1 MLRINETLPEGLS
14 VEVFHNEQIKKIKL
28 ADYRGK
34 WLVLMFYPAD
44 FTFIC
49 PTELEDLAELYEQFK
64 KEGAEIMSVSTDTAF
79 AHKAWH
85 DISPSI
91 KKINFPMIGD
101 PTGNL
106 CKLFG
111 TYIEDEGL
119 SLRGTFLIDP
129 DGKLKTFEMHDN
141 SIGRNA
147 SEMLRKLQAAKFV
160 KEHGGEVCPAKWAPG
175 RKTLKPGVELVG
187 KL

>member
-1 MLRINETLPEGLS
+1 MSCHALCAKAVSVETLIISAPSFLNCS
-14 VEVFHNEQIKKIKL
+14 
-28 ADYRGK
+28 
-34 WLVLMFYPAD
+34 
-44 FTFIC
+44 
-49 PTELEDLAELYEQFK
+49 YEQFK

-129 DGKLKTFEMHDN
+129 DVKLKAFEIHDN

-160 KEHGGEVCPAKWAPG
+160 KEHGGEVCTAKWAPG